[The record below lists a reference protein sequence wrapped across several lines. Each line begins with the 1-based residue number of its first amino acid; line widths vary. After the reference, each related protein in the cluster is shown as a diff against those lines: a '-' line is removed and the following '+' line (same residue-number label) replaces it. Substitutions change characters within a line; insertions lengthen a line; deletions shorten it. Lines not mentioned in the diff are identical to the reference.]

1 MKDSVLNYSIYSL
14 LVQSW
19 LLTKLTHTTVPV
31 LRTRPKIDWTT
42 YPLPLSAHTLTLRS
56 VAQISIKTSNYSFS
70 WTRTLRGLG
79 RRVHTA
85 FPAQWHPSWVLE
97 QELRMKCSPTQIC
110 RSLLTSIAMQK
121 KKIHTKPPPS
131 FSVKLKQTKKYIF
144 FIASRV
150 KIR

>member
-19 LLTKLTHTTVPV
+19 LLTKLTHTTVSV

-42 YPLPLSAHTLTLRS
+42 YPPPLSTHTLTLRS
-56 VAQISIKTSNYSFS
+56 VVQISIKTSNYSFS

-79 RRVHTA
+79 RCVHIA
-85 FPAQWHPSWVLE
+85 FPARWHPMWVLE

-121 KKIHTKPPPS
+121 KIHTKPPPS
-131 FSVKLKQTKKYIF
+131 FSVILKQTKKYIF

-150 KIR
+150 KIQ